1 MTGFSRPGQCAL
13 AIFARAPVAGHCKTR
28 LIPRLGPDGAARLQE
43 RLTAHMLETAAA
55 ADIGPVVL
63 WCAPDAGHPF
73 FARCVERFGVALR
86 PQQGEDLGARMAF
99 AFAQAQGPLLLT
111 GTDCPSIRAQ
121 DLQACARA
129 LNEGAQ
135 AVFLPAEDGGYGL
148 VGLNRPAPFLFEA
161 MAWST
166 PSVME
171 ETRARLVRAG
181 LRWREIRVIW
191 DVDEPADV
199 DRLTAS
205 GLVPEIWT

>member
-1 MTGFSRPGQCAL
+1 MTGSSRPTQCAL

-28 LIPRLGPDGAARLQE
+28 LIPRLGPEGAARLQE
-43 RLTAHMLETAAA
+43 RLTARMLETAVA
-55 ADIGPVVL
+55 ADIGPVAL
-63 WCAPDAGHPF
+63 WCAPDAAHPF
-73 FARCVERFGVALR
+73 FAHCAERFGVALR
-86 PQQGEDLGARMAF
+86 AQEGDDLGARMAF
-99 AFAQAQGPLLLT
+99 AFAQARGPLLLT

-121 DLQACARA
+121 DLQACARV
-129 LNEGAQ
+129 LREGAD

-148 VGLNRPAPFLFEA
+148 VGLNRPAPLLFEA

-199 DRLTAS
+199 ARLVAS
-205 GLVPEIWT
+205 GLLPGLPV